1 VDWLA
6 TDTKMNTTSVKHDSC
21 SQQLVGEFN
30 PASIPHST
38 FVQLPVEILSIILD
52 NLQEAGAKSALASV
66 ARTCRHLKDVAYS
79 ILWKDVYWDERYLTA
94 MEVPKEGQPA
104 ETEGRIHIE

>member
-1 VDWLA
+1 MMDIPP
-6 TDTKMNTTSVKHDSC
+6 VKHDSRPR
-21 SQQLVGEFN
+21 QLLGEIN

-38 FVQLPVEILSIILD
+38 FVQLPVEILNIILD

-66 ARTCRHLKDVAYS
+66 AQTCHHLKDVAFP

-104 ETEGRIHIE
+104 KTEGWIHIE